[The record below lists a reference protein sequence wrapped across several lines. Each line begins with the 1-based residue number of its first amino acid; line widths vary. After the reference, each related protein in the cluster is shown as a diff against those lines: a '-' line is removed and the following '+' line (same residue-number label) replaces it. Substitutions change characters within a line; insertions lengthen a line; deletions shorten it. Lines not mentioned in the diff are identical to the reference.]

1 MNVAS
6 LNLISN
12 ETDRKRLESRLRALA
27 TNVIQEARV
36 SHGRGALPFTD
47 DDAQRLDAIFSL
59 LHLPAAEMIDP
70 EIEHFPLVAKEQP
83 KNDPRLDRIG
93 EILENELEAA
103 LNPVVAET
111 FTITAEPIKKAV
123 KG

>member
-1 MNVAS
+1 MNVEA

-12 ETDRKRLESRLRALA
+12 DTDRKRLEARLRALA

-36 SHGRGALPFTD
+36 SHGRGILPFTD
-47 DDAQRLDAIFSL
+47 DDAQRLDAIFAL
-59 LHLPAAEMIDP
+59 LHLPPAESVDP

-83 KNDPRLDRIG
+83 KSDPRLERIG
-93 EILENELEAA
+93 EILEKELDAA
-103 LNPVVAET
+103 FEET
-111 FTITAEPIKKAV
+111 AKTFSVTAEPVKKVV